1 MVRINT
7 NGLGNLYHG
16 KDIVPILAEVADSI
30 SISLNAPTK
39 EEYTRVT
46 RPNFENAFEALLEFD
61 GECEKMIPQVKM
73 TVVDVLPEEE
83 IEASRELAES
93 IGVELRV
100 RRYA

>member
-1 MVRINT
+1 
-7 NGLGNLYHG
+7 
-16 KDIVPILAEVADSI
+16 
-30 SISLNAPTK
+30 
-39 EEYTRVT
+39 
-46 RPNFENAFEALLEFD
+46 
-61 GECEKMIPQVKM
+61 MIPQVKM

>member
-1 MVRINT
+1 MDKEPASELGLKPG
-7 NGLGNLYHG
+7 GLGRHKPVSYTHLDVY
-16 KDIVPILAEVADSI
+16 KRQ
-30 SISLNAPTK
+30 
-39 EEYTRVT
+39 EYTRVT
-46 RPNFENAFEALLEFD
+46 RPNFENAFEALLEFA
-61 GECEKMIPQVKM
+61 EKCEKMIPQLKM